1 MFVEIGLQG
10 EGFITAFAIKV
21 LESRMGLHVSTKIGP
36 DQERLEIR
44 EKWSKKTF
52 PTCQQRISHNERSR
66 RVYLR
71 CEISYVLV
79 ATRDD

>member
-36 DQERLEIR
+36 DQERLQI
-44 EKWSKKTF
+44 KDK
-52 PTCQQRISHNERSR
+52 P
-66 RVYLR
+66 
-71 CEISYVLV
+71 
-79 ATRDD
+79 